1 MFRNLLNARALA
13 CGMCVLLSVAAA
25 VCCAPI
31 CTAQDQPASSKISPE
46 AKARDQAEADEA
58 LNGWWTAALKN
69 RDERVQWWRDAKFGC
84 FIHWGV
90 YADPAGEYKG
100 RKGGSYSEH
109 LMRQLK
115 IPRQEYL
122 DEIAAKF
129 NPTKFDADAWVKL
142 IKGAGMR
149 YLVITAKHHDGFAMY
164 PSKVSDF
171 NLTDATQFK
180 RDPMQELSDA
190 CKANGVHFGFYYSHA
205 FDWEHPDAPGNDW
218 DYKNPG
224 GDQHLFDEKQGAGY
238 INWYDVHP
246 ELVAKARKYV
256 DEKAIPQLQE
266 LIAKY
271 HPEIFWFDVGGKLP
285 VSEQLRIV
293 KAVRAADPHVVVNGR
308 AARGL
313 GKNFGDYVDTAD
325 NPAEVREAEGDWEA
339 IPTVNNSYGYN
350 KLDNNYKTPE
360 FLIRLIAKITAKGG
374 NTLLNI
380 GPKGDGTIDEN
391 ATRILRGIGRWM
403 DTNGESI
410 HGATRTPLDR
420 QAWGDSTVKGNKL
433 YLHVF
438 QWPSDGSLIVGN
450 LQGNVKRAYL
460 LADPQKPIDAW
471 QLGESDITVALPKTP
486 PDETDSVV
494 VLEMDGPV
502 KGTKGRLLATNIEV
516 NQLLAFDAQ
525 TQGKFTYGDGK
536 AGRYYAAGFT
546 KEGDALSW
554 PIRLNQRATF
564 EISARV
570 IAPKGTQLKLVFRRG
585 LNAEVIG
592 ATVDADSTKEQLVRF
607 TPFQI
612 SAGQY
617 QLRFQPEQPT
627 EVSLFE
633 VLLKPV
639 K

>member
-1 MFRNLLNARALA
+1 MTRFAAALCTVARSVVVTSTCMSA
-13 CGMCVLLSVAAA
+13 CGTVL
-25 VCCAPI
+25 
-31 CTAQDQPASSKISPE
+31 AQDDQSASRRISPQ
-46 AKARDQAEADEA
+46 ARQRDQAAVNDA
-58 LNGWWTAALKN
+58 LDGWWTAALQN
-69 RDERVQWWRDAKFGC
+69 RDERLQWWRDAKFGC

-90 YADPAGEYKG
+90 YADPAGEYQG

-122 DEIAAKF
+122 DKIAAKF
-129 NPTKFDADAWVKL
+129 DPEKFDADAWVKL
-142 IKGAGMR
+142 IKSAGMR

-164 PSKVSDF
+164 PSQVSDF
-171 NLTDATQFK
+171 NLTNVSKFK
-180 RDPMQELSDA
+180 RDPMQELSNA

-218 DYKNPG
+218 DYGNPG
-224 GDQHLFDEKQGAGY
+224 GDKHLFDEKQGTGY

-246 ELVAKARKYV
+246 ELVEKAKKYV
-256 DEKAIPQLQE
+256 SEKAIPQLQE

-293 KAVRAADPHVVVNGR
+293 KAVRAADPKVVINGR

-360 FLIRLIAKITAKGG
+360 FFIRLIAKITAKGG

-391 ATRILRGIGRWM
+391 ATRILQGIGKWM
-403 DTNGESI
+403 DMNGESI

-420 QAWGDSTVKGNKL
+420 QAWGDSTVKGDTL

-438 QWPSDGSLIVGN
+438 QWPNDGKLVVGN
-450 LQGNVKRAYL
+450 LDGNVKSAYL
-460 LADPQKPIDAW
+460 LADKEKKPLSAKRQNEKDIVVLLPSAK
-471 QLGESDITVALPKTP
+471 SDP
-486 PDETDSVV
+486 TDTVV
-494 VLEMDGPV
+494 VLEMSGAV
-502 KGTKGRLLATNIEV
+502 KGSKGRLLATNVGE
-516 NQLLAFDAQ
+516 NQLLAFDA
-525 TQGKFTYGDGK
+525 TPNGKFTYGDGK
-536 AGRYYAAGFT
+536 AGKFFVAGFT
-546 KEGDALSW
+546 KTGDTMTW
-554 PIRLNQRATF
+554 PTRLNESAKF
-564 EISARV
+564 DVSARV
-570 IAPKGTQLKLVFRRG
+570 IADQGAKLVVEAG
-585 LNAEVIG
+585 NQTVGG
-592 ATVDADSTKEQLVRF
+592 AVETSSTKDQVVKLG
-607 TPFQI
+607 QI
-612 SAGQY
+612 SLAAGEHP
-617 QLRFQPEQPT
+617 LRFRPQQPGD
-627 EVSLFE
+627 VSLFE

-639 K
+639 R